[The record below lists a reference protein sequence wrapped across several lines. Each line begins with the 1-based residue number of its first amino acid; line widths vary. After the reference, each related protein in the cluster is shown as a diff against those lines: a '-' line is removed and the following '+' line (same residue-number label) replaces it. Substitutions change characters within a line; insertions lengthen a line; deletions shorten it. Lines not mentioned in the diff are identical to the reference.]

1 MTGYNLSKNYTDNPE
16 ALLRKNRS
24 HTASSS
30 AIPPTVE
37 LVTLVPSATTEM
49 AKSLRDYSTPARSE
63 RRAPSPGEISCGAS
77 ITLPAAAV
85 EALQRERED
94 ALGAAEDA

>member
-1 MTGYNLSKNYTDNPE
+1 MSGFDLPDNYIDNLE
-16 ALLRKNRS
+16 VHLRKNRS
-24 HTASSS
+24 RTASSS
-30 AIPPTVE
+30 ITPLASQPITPI
-37 LVTLVPSATTEM
+37 PSATTEM

-63 RRAPSPGEISCGAS
+63 RRAPSSGEISCGAS

-85 EALQRERED
+85 EALRRERED